1 MGVYRILWWVVTV
14 PLGLVGFAVAIFTVH
29 PDVLVSA
36 AFAAAVTGGGLTA
49 MVADSSATATA
60 TPRSSLP
67 TAALNAATAGAI
79 LISIVGLIAL
89 SGAAAVPLVLV
100 LTVTARPVAR
110 RLRRWPPLA
119 QLLTPKPSASC
130 DPDVLTAP
138 GSLPAPPPACAE
150 LSDDA
155 LCRGWRTSF
164 AKLQN
169 TASVTDRLRLARIRQ
184 QYLDEIERRD
194 PQGFAAWFTTGA
206 RAGSDPSK
214 FLTTREPP
222 PTDRQ

>member
-49 MVADSSATATA
+49 MVADRSATA

-79 LISIVGLIAL
+79 LIGVVGLIAL

-100 LTVTARPVAR
+100 LTVTAEPVAR

-119 QLLTPKPSASC
+119 QLLSRQPSALC
-130 DPDVLTAP
+130 DPDEMTAP
-138 GSLPAPPPACAE
+138 GSLPEPPPRCEE

-155 LCRGWRTSF
+155 LCRSWRTSF
-164 AKLQN
+164 AELQN
-169 TASVTDRLRLARIRQ
+169 ARSVTDRLRLARIRQ

>member
-36 AFAAAVTGGGLTA
+36 AFAAAVTGGGLPA
-49 MVADSSATATA
+49 MVADRSAA
-60 TPRSSLP
+60 TPRSWLP
-67 TAALNAATAGAI
+67 AAALHAATAGAA
-79 LISIVGLIAL
+79 LICVVGLIAL

-100 LTVTARPVAR
+100 LTVTAGPVAR

-119 QLLTPKPSASC
+119 QLLSPQPAALS
-130 DPDVLTAP
+130 DPDEASAP
-138 GSLPAPPPACAE
+138 GSLPTPPSCAE

-164 AKLQN
+164 AELQN
-169 TASVTDRLRLARIRQ
+169 ATSVTDRLQLARIRR

-194 PQGFAAWFTTGA
+194 PQGFAAWFTSGA

-214 FLTTREPP
+214 FLAPREQP

>member
-1 MGVYRILWWVVTV
+1 MGVYRSLWWVVT
-14 PLGLVGFAVAIFTVH
+14 
-29 PDVLVSA
+29 
-36 AFAAAVTGGGLTA
+36 
-49 MVADSSATATA
+49 
-60 TPRSSLP
+60 
-67 TAALNAATAGAI
+67 
-79 LISIVGLIAL
+79 
-89 SGAAAVPLVLV
+89 VPLVLV
-100 LTVTARPVAR
+100 LTVTAEPVAR

-119 QLLTPKPSASC
+119 QLLSPQPSASC
-130 DPDVLTAP
+130 DPDETSVP
-138 GSLPAPPPACAE
+138 GSLPEPPPRCEE

-164 AKLQN
+164 AELQN
-169 TASVTDRLRLARIRQ
+169 ARSVTDRLRLARIRQ

>member
-49 MVADSSATATA
+49 MVADRSATA

-67 TAALNAATAGAI
+67 TAALNAATAGVI
-79 LISIVGLIAL
+79 LIGVVGLIAL

-100 LTVTARPVAR
+100 LTVTAEPVAR

-119 QLLTPKPSASC
+119 QLLSPQPSALC
-130 DPDVLTAP
+130 DPDEATAP
-138 GSLPAPPPACAE
+138 GSLPEPPPSCAE
-150 LSDDA
+150 LSGDA

-164 AKLQN
+164 AELQN
-169 TASVTDRLRLARIRQ
+169 ARSPADRLRLARIRQ

-194 PQGFAAWFTTGA
+194 PEGFAEWFSTGA

-222 PTDRQ
+222 PADRQ

>member
-49 MVADSSATATA
+49 MVADRSATA

-67 TAALNAATAGAI
+67 TATLNAATAGAA
-79 LISIVGLIAL
+79 LIGIVGLIAL

-100 LTVTARPVAR
+100 LTVTARPVSR
-110 RLRRWPPLA
+110 RLRRWPPVA
-119 QLLTPKPSASC
+119 QLLSPRPAALC
-130 DPDVLTAP
+130 DPDEASAP
-138 GSLPAPPPACAE
+138 SSLPAPPSCEE

-164 AKLQN
+164 AELQN
-169 TASVTDRLRLARIRQ
+169 ARSVTDRLQLARIRQ

-194 PQGFAAWFTTGA
+194 PQGFTKWFDTGA